1 MLVKKYETNISGVE
15 ELVIKLYSKGM
26 STRNIESIVEQAY
39 HFQISKDLISKIT
52 DKIVLKIHAWQ
63 NRPLE
68 NIYPIV

>member
-1 MLVKKYETNISGVE
+1 
-15 ELVIKLYSKGM
+15 M
-26 STRNIESIVEQAY
+26 STRDIESIVEQTY

-68 NIYPIV
+68 NIYSIVYTDRIRFKIKEESIFVIYQFT